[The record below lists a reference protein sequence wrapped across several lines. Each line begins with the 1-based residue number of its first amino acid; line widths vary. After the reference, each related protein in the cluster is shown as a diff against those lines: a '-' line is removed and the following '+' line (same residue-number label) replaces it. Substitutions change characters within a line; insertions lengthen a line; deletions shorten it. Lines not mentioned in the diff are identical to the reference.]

1 MDFVGAELDV
11 STGIVTRGSPSSLYS
26 EADDHDSLPDAHP
39 PMSPKGG
46 AESLFL
52 NDLETHQISAFALAE
67 IIHQQYRID
76 STTVATEDYV
86 TAVGAQPSP
95 VELSIDPFFSSSS
108 VDPSNSSPFGKDALA
123 HSRELSD
130 DSTPYEEQFHDTNMS
145 TSSTSSTKTDPAEKV
160 YDTAKSVWGWGKSVT
175 ILSPFLG
182 IAEGVAKKVASVAG
196 TSLESVDGSIQQQL
210 ESLDGKYLNPAISAI
225 VNMLMGTVNKSEE
238 ILKPFLQALLK
249 PVGLIKK
256 DAETP
261 ELTTTSKPALGSAAT
276 PVK

>member
-1 MDFVGAELDV
+1 MNFVGTELDV
-11 STGIVTRGSPSSLYS
+11 STGVVTRSPASPFS
-26 EADDHDSLPDAHP
+26 EPDDQEDSLPDAHP

-52 NDLETHQISAFALAE
+52 NDLETQQISAFHLAD

-76 STTVATEDYV
+76 STTVATDDFV
-86 TAVGAQPSP
+86 TAVGERLSP
-95 VELSIDPFFSSSS
+95 VDSSSIDVFFSSSS

-123 HSRELSD
+123 HSRVLSD
-130 DSTPYEEQFHDTNMS
+130 DSTPHEEHFHDTNMS
-145 TSSTSSTKTDPAEKV
+145 ASSSSSTKTDAAEKA

-182 IAEGVAKKVASVAG
+182 LAEGVASKVATMAG
-196 TSLESVDGSIQQQL
+196 TSLDSVDGSIQHQL
-210 ESLDGKYLNPAISAI
+210 EVLDGKYLNPAIAAI

-238 ILKPFLQALLK
+238 VLKPLIQALLK

-261 ELTTTSKPALGSAAT
+261 EVTTPSNPALTAT